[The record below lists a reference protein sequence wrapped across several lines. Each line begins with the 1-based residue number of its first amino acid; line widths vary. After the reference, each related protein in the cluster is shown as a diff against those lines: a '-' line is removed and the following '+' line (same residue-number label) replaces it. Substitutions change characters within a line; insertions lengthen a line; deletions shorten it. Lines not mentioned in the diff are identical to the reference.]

1 MANTL
6 GSVSNGKVIAQRALE
21 LLVENYNWISSGVSD
36 FSDATARKGDSI
48 TTHIVTIQSASD
60 YSTTAGYVPADVTQ
74 TDVTVTL
81 NQFKHTTYAVNDDE
95 RTSSNINLINRFAE
109 QAAHALGKAM
119 VDSVLNLVTT
129 AYASTLTVAA
139 DATTFRSIVSAGL
152 ALDNNKVPV
161 GGRFAVLSPG
171 NYASL
176 LNDANIVANAQRSGD
191 VVASG
196 QIGTVAGIT
205 VYGYNGLVSGISK
218 GFVAQRE
225 AMVVASRLPAL
236 PDGVTLPG
244 SIDVVTEPKSG
255 LSLQVAEHY
264 NFRLGSHERSYRI
277 LYGVGRGQ
285 TSSLVRIV

>member
-48 TTHIVTIQSASD
+48 TTHIVSIQSASD
-60 YSTTAGYVPADVTQ
+60 YSATTGYAPADVTQ

-119 VDSVLNLVTT
+119 VDSVLGLVTT
-129 AYASTLTVAA
+129 HYASTLTVAA

-205 VYGYNGLVSGISK
+205 VYGYNGLASGISK
-218 GFVAQRE
+218 GFVSQRE
-225 AMVVASRLPAL
+225 AMVVATRLPAI

-244 SIDVVTEPKSG
+244 SVDVVTEPKSG

>member
-48 TTHIVTIQSASD
+48 TTHIVSIQSAAD
-60 YSTTAGYVPADVTQ
+60 YSATTGYAPADVTQ

-81 NQFKHTTYAVNDDE
+81 NQFKHTTYAINDDE

-119 VDSVLNLVTT
+119 VDSVLGLVTT
-129 AYASTLTVAA
+129 HYASTLTVAA
-139 DATTFRSIVSAGL
+139 DATTFRSIVSGGL
-152 ALDNNKVPV
+152 ALDNNKVPM

-196 QIGTVAGIT
+196 QIGTVAGIQ
-205 VYGYNGLVSGISK
+205 VFGYNGLASGISK
-218 GFVAQRE
+218 GFIAQRE
-225 AMVVASRLPAL
+225 AIVVASRLPAI

-285 TSSLVRIV
+285 TNSLVRIV

>member
-285 TSSLVRIV
+285 TSSLVRLV

>member
-255 LSLQVAEHY
+255 LSLQVAGHY

-285 TSSLVRIV
+285 TSSLVRLV

>member
-119 VDSVLNLVTT
+119 VDSVLGLVTT

>member
-21 LLVENYNWISSGVSD
+21 LLVENYNWISSGVTD
-36 FSDATARKGDSI
+36 FSDASARKGDSI
-48 TTHIVTIQSASD
+48 TTHIVSIQSASD
-60 YSTTAGYVPADVTQ
+60 YSSTAGYVPADVTQ
-74 TDVTVTL
+74 TDVSVTL
-81 NQFKHTTYAVNDDE
+81 NNFKHTTYAVNDDE
-95 RTSSNINLINRFAE
+95 RTSSNINLIERFAE
-109 QAAHALGKAM
+109 QAAHALGKTM
-119 VDSVLNLVTT
+119 VDSVLALVTT
-129 AYASTLTVAA
+129 HYTSTLTVAA
-139 DATTFRSIVSAGL
+139 DVATFRSIVSGGL
-152 ALDNNKVPV
+152 ALDNNKVPM

-196 QIGTVAGIT
+196 QIGTVAGIN
-205 VYGYNGLVSGISK
+205 VFGYNALAAGISK
-218 GFVAQRE
+218 GFIAQRE
-225 AMVVASRLPAL
+225 ALVVATRLPAL
-236 PDGVTLPG
+236 PEGVSLPG
-244 SIDVVTEPKSG
+244 NVETVTEPKSG

-277 LYGVGRGQ
+277 LYGVARGN

>member
-48 TTHIVTIQSASD
+48 TTHIVSIQSASD

-119 VDSVLNLVTT
+119 VDSVLGLVTT
-129 AYASTLTVAA
+129 HYASTLTVAA

-196 QIGTVAGIT
+196 QIGTVAGIS
-205 VYGYNGLVSGISK
+205 VYGYNGLAAGVSK

-225 AMVVASRLPAL
+225 AMVVATRLPAI

-244 SIDVVTEPKSG
+244 SVDVVTEPKSG

>member
-48 TTHIVTIQSASD
+48 TTHIVSIQSASD

-119 VDSVLNLVTT
+119 VDSVLGLVTT
-129 AYASTLTVAA
+129 HYASTLTVAA

-205 VYGYNGLVSGISK
+205 VYGYNGLAAGVSK

-225 AMVVASRLPAL
+225 AMVVATRLPAI

-244 SIDVVTEPKSG
+244 SVDVVTEPKSG

>member
-48 TTHIVTIQSASD
+48 TTHIVSIQSASD

-119 VDSVLNLVTT
+119 VDSVLGLVTT
-129 AYASTLTVAA
+129 HYASTLTVAA

-205 VYGYNGLVSGISK
+205 VYGYNGLASGISK

>member
-48 TTHIVTIQSASD
+48 TTHIVSIQSASD

-119 VDSVLNLVTT
+119 VDSVLGLVTT
-129 AYASTLTVAA
+129 HYASTLTVAA

-205 VYGYNGLVSGISK
+205 VYGYNGLASGISK

-225 AMVVASRLPAL
+225 AMVVATRLPAI

-244 SIDVVTEPKSG
+244 SVDVVTEPKSG

>member
-1 MANTL
+1 MPNTL

-48 TTHIVTIQSASD
+48 TTHIVSIQSASD

-119 VDSVLNLVTT
+119 VDSVLGLVTT
-129 AYASTLTVAA
+129 HYASTLTVAA

-205 VYGYNGLVSGISK
+205 VYGYNGLASGISK

-225 AMVVASRLPAL
+225 AMVVATRLPAI

-244 SIDVVTEPKSG
+244 SVDVVTEPKSG

>member
-21 LLVENYNWISSGVSD
+21 LLVENYNWISSGVTD
-36 FSDATARKGDSI
+36 FSDASARKGDTI
-48 TTHIVTIQSASD
+48 TTHIVSIQCASD
-60 YSTTAGYVPADVTQ
+60 YSAVTGYFPADATQ
-74 TDVTVTL
+74 TDVTIPLTS
-81 NQFKHTTYAVNDDE
+81 FKHTTYAINDDE
-95 RTSSNINLINRFAE
+95 RTSSNINLIERFSE
-109 QAAHALGKAM
+109 QAAHALGKSM
-119 VDSVLNLVTT
+119 VDAVLALVTT
-129 AYASTLTVAA
+129 HYASTLTLAA
-139 DATTFRSIVSAGL
+139 DAATFRSIVSGGL
-152 ALDNNKVPV
+152 ALDTNKVPA

-205 VYGYNGLVSGISK
+205 VYGYNGLASGISK

-225 AMVVASRLPAL
+225 ALCVAARLPAV

-244 SIDVVTEPKSG
+244 TLEVVSEPKSG

-264 NFRLGSHERSYRI
+264 NFRLGSHERSFRM
-277 LYGVGRGQ
+277 LFGVGRGQ
-285 TSSLVRIV
+285 TNSLVRIV

>member
-21 LLVENYNWISSGVSD
+21 LLVENYNWISSGVTD
-36 FSDATARKGDSI
+36 FSDASAKKGDSI
-48 TTHIVTIQSASD
+48 TTHIVSIQSASD
-60 YSTTAGYVPADVTQ
+60 YSATTGYAPADVTQ

-81 NQFKHTTYAVNDDE
+81 NQFKHTTYAINDDE

-119 VDSVLNLVTT
+119 VDSVLALVTT
-129 AYASTLTVAA
+129 HYTSTLSVTA
-139 DATTFRSIVSAGL
+139 DAATFRSIVSAGL
-152 ALDNNKVPV
+152 TLDTNKVPM

-176 LNDANIVANAQRSGD
+176 LNDSNIVANAQRSGD

-196 QIGTVAGIT
+196 QIGTVAGIE
-205 VYGYNGLVSGISK
+205 VFGYNSLPSGTSK

-225 AMVVASRLPAL
+225 ALVVASRLPAL
-236 PDGVTLPG
+236 PEGVTLPG
-244 SIDVVTEPKSG
+244 SIDVVSEPKSG

-285 TSSLVRIV
+285 TSSLVRLV

>member
-36 FSDATARKGDSI
+36 FSDATARKGDTI
-48 TTHIVTIQSASD
+48 TTHIVSIQSASD

-81 NQFKHTTYAVNDDE
+81 NNFKHTTYAVNDDE
-95 RTSSNINLINRFAE
+95 RTSSSINLIERFAE
-109 QAAHALGKAM
+109 QAAHALGKSM
-119 VDSVLNLVTT
+119 VDAVLALVTT
-129 AYASTLTVAA
+129 HYSSTLTVTA
-139 DATTFRSIVSAGL
+139 DSTTFRSIVSAGL
-152 ALDNNKVPV
+152 TLDNNKVPV

-176 LNDANIVANAQRSGD
+176 LNDTNIVANAQRNGD

-196 QIGTVAGIT
+196 NIGTVAGIT
-205 VYGYNGLVSGISK
+205 VNSYNGLPSATSK

-225 AMVVASRLPAL
+225 ALVVASRLPAV
-236 PDGVTLPG
+236 PEGVTLPG
-244 SIDVVTEPKSG
+244 TLEVVTEPKSG
-255 LSLQVAEHY
+255 LSLQVGEHY
-264 NFRLGSHERSYRI
+264 NFRLGTHERSYRI
-277 LYGVGRGQ
+277 LFGVGRGQ
-285 TSSLVRIV
+285 TASLVRIV

>member
-21 LLVENYNWISSGVSD
+21 LLTENYNWISAGVSD

-48 TTHIVTIQSASD
+48 TTHIVSIQSASD

-119 VDSVLNLVTT
+119 VDSVLGLVTT
-129 AYASTLTVAA
+129 HYASTLTVAA

-196 QIGTVAGIT
+196 QIGTVAGIS
-205 VYGYNGLVSGISK
+205 VYGYNGLAAGVSK

-225 AMVVASRLPAL
+225 ALVVATRLPAI
-236 PDGVTLPG
+236 PDGVSLPG
-244 SIDVVTEPKSG
+244 NVEVVTEPKSG

>member
-119 VDSVLNLVTT
+119 VDSVLALVTT
-129 AYASTLTVAA
+129 HYASTLTVAS

>member
-1 MANTL
+1 MPNTL

-21 LLVENYNWISSGVSD
+21 LLVENYNWIGSGVTN
-36 FSDATARKGDSI
+36 FSDASAKKGDSI
-48 TTHIVTIQSASD
+48 TTHIVSIQSASD
-60 YSTTAGYVPADVTQ
+60 YSATTGYAPADVTQ

-81 NQFKHTTYAVNDDE
+81 NQFKHTTYAINDDE

-119 VDSVLNLVTT
+119 VDSVLGLVTT
-129 AYASTLTVAA
+129 HYTSTLTVAA

-176 LNDANIVANAQRSGD
+176 LNDSSIVANAQRTGD

-196 QIGTVAGIT
+196 QIGTVAGPQ
-205 VYGYNGLVSGISK
+205 VFGYNGLISAVSK
-218 GFVAQRE
+218 GFIAQRE
-225 AMVVASRLPAL
+225 AMVVASRLPAI
-236 PDGVTLPG
+236 PDNVELPG
-244 SIDVVTEPKSG
+244 SIEVVTEPKSG

-264 NFRLGSHERSYRI
+264 NFRLGSHERSFRI

>member
-21 LLVENYNWISSGVSD
+21 LLVENYNWISSGVTD
-36 FSDATARKGDSI
+36 FSDASARKGDSI
-48 TTHIVTIQSASD
+48 TTHIVSIQSAAD
-60 YSTTAGYVPADVTQ
+60 YSATTGYAPADVTQ

-81 NQFKHTTYAVNDDE
+81 NQFKHTTYAINDDE

-119 VDSVLNLVTT
+119 VDSVLALVTT
-129 AYASTLTVAA
+129 HYASTLTVAA
-139 DATTFRSIVSAGL
+139 DAATFRSIVSAGL

-176 LNDANIVANAQRSGD
+176 LNDSSIVANAQRSGD

-196 QIGTVAGIT
+196 QIGTVAGIA
-205 VYGYNGLVSGISK
+205 VNGYNGLAAGISK

-225 AMVVASRLPAL
+225 ALVVASRLPAL
-236 PDGVTLPG
+236 PEGVSLPG
-244 SIDVVTEPKSG
+244 SIDVVTELKSG

-285 TSSLVRIV
+285 TNSLVRIV

>member
-1 MANTL
+1 MGNTL

-21 LLVENYNWISSGVSD
+21 LLVENYQWIGSGVTD
-36 FSDATARKGDSI
+36 FSDASAKKGDSI
-48 TTHIVTIQSASD
+48 TTHIVSIQSASD
-60 YSTTAGYVPADVTQ
+60 YSATTGYAPADVTQ

-81 NQFKHTTYAVNDDE
+81 NQFKHTTYAINDDE
-95 RTSSNINLINRFAE
+95 RTSSNINLIERFAE

-119 VDSVLNLVTT
+119 VDSVLALVTT
-129 AYASTLTVAA
+129 HYTSTLSVTA
-139 DATTFRSIVSAGL
+139 DAATFRSIVSAGL
-152 ALDNNKVPV
+152 TLDTNKVPM

-176 LNDANIVANAQRSGD
+176 LNDSNIVANAQRSGD

-196 QIGTVAGIT
+196 QIGTVAGIN
-205 VYGYNGLVSGISK
+205 VFGYNSLAAGISK

-225 AMVVASRLPAL
+225 ALVVASRLPAL
-236 PDGVTLPG
+236 PEGVTLPG

-285 TSSLVRIV
+285 TSSLVRLV

>member
-21 LLVENYNWISSGVSD
+21 LLVENYNWISAGVTD
-36 FSDATARKGDSI
+36 FSDASAKKGDSI
-48 TTHIVTIQSASD
+48 TTHIVSIQSASD
-60 YSTTAGYVPADVTQ
+60 YSATTGYAPADVTQ
-74 TDVTVTL
+74 TDVTVSL
-81 NQFKHTTYAVNDDE
+81 NQFKHTTYAINDDE
-95 RTSSNINLINRFAE
+95 RTSSNINLIERFAE

-119 VDSVLNLVTT
+119 VDSVIALVTT
-129 AYASTLTVAA
+129 HYTSTLSVSA
-139 DATTFRSIVSAGL
+139 DAATFRSIVSAGL
-152 ALDNNKVPV
+152 SLDNNKVPM

-176 LNDANIVANAQRSGD
+176 LNDSNIVANAQRSGD

-196 QIGTVAGIT
+196 QIGTVAGIQ
-205 VYGYNGLVSGISK
+205 VFGYNALAAGISK

-225 AMVVASRLPAL
+225 ALVVASRLPAL
-236 PDGVTLPG
+236 PEGVSLPG
-244 SIDVVTEPKSG
+244 SIEVVTEPKSG

-285 TSSLVRIV
+285 TSSFVRLV